1 MLRGFDIKTIL
12 APATDDEL
20 MEVLRGFDKNSA
32 APAPASLSSSLF
44 ASASASSLSR
54 GGGGVDTT
62 IFPVLIMPADVKQLQ
77 MAGVFPLVAT
87 AGDLGCAVL
96 VGRSAEAAAE
106 MTVVLDTTFHMLFC
120 SQNTN

>member
-106 MTVVLDTTFHMLFC
+106 MTVVLDTSFHMLFC